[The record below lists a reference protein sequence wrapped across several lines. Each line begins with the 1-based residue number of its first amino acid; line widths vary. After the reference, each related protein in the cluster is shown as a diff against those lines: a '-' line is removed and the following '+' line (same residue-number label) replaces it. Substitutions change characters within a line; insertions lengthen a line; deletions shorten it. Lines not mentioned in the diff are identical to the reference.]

1 VTDDPKPGADGETLP
16 PESDEGEGGEEPPRP
31 LPVAVRLFLIPF
43 MIVAACAVVVLI
55 YRLLSTG
62 EQSAADYLAEIRSGG
77 GHRRWQ
83 AAYELSR
90 VLGREGAPRDPRLAP
105 EMTRLFLD
113 SAGRDPLVRRY
124 LALSLGRIGAREAAP
139 ALIEALDDSDAET
152 RVYAAWALGALGDS
166 SAVKPLAARASDAD
180 PGMRKVVAYAL
191 GALGANSSRPELR
204 AMLEDPVHDV
214 RWNAAVALARLG
226 DDSGRTILAQMIDRV
241 YLRSVPEM
249 TAEQQDEVVLNGVR
263 GIDLLGA
270 AGFEA
275 ELLALAERDP
285 SPRVRVAADEA
296 RRRRKSAGA

>member
-1 VTDDPKPGADGETLP
+1 MTDDPKPEAEVETLP
-16 PESDEGEGGEEPPRP
+16 LAGDDGEGGEEPPRP

-43 MIVAACAVVVLI
+43 LIVAACAVVVLI

-90 VLGREGAPRDPRLAP
+90 VLGRENAPRDPRLAP

-139 ALIEALDDSDAET
+139 ALIAALDDSDAET

-166 SAVKPLAARASDAD
+166 SAVEPLAARASDAD

-191 GALGANSSRPELR
+191 GALGANSARPELR

-214 RWNAAVALARLG
+214 RWNVAVALARLG
-226 DDSGRTILAQMIDRV
+226 DDSGRTILAQMIDRT

-270 AGFEA
+270 AGFET

-285 SPRVRVAADEA
+285 SPRVRAAADEA
-296 RRRRKSAGA
+296 RRRRKSGGA